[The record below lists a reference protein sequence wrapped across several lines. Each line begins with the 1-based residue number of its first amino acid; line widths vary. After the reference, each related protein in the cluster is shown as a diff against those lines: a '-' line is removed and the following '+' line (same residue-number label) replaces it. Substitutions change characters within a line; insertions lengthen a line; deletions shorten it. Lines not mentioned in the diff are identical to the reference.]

1 MIHKKV
7 LGGNMVNILINNI
20 RYVNPTSLIRALR
33 NLPHFQV
40 SIWGT
45 DTEHVG
51 YFPSS
56 MFVDHYYIAPSV
68 DNPKDYL
75 IYMQKLCKDND
86 IHIIIPGSDKDVQFY
101 SQYKEYFTTKI
112 ILPEKKAVNTFYD
125 KYKASLAIK
134 DIGVPIPQI
143 INNLFDETK
152 VIFRKKI
159 SSSSAGIFVL
169 DLEHDKQIPNLFN
182 KRYFLQRFINGTEYT
197 VDILADK
204 NGIPKLI
211 IPRKRLQIRNGMS
224 VCCQVCYHEKIIELC
239 KKIYSH
245 FYIPGLSNIQF
256 IDDGAHVYFIE
267 INMRFAGSGI
277 CGIIASFNYL
287 EQYLCHFLNDV
298 ELSSLEF
305 YMNKVAWSSIVSRY
319 YEESIYHQSDAKEDE
334 KLLKSKS

>member
-152 VIFRKKI
+152 VIDRK
-159 SSSSAGIFVL
+159 
-169 DLEHDKQIPNLFN
+169 
-182 KRYFLQRFINGTEYT
+182 
-197 VDILADK
+197 
-204 NGIPKLI
+204 
-211 IPRKRLQIRNGMS
+211 S
-224 VCCQVCYHEKIIELC
+224 VV
-239 KKIYSH
+239 
-245 FYIPGLSNIQF
+245 
-256 IDDGAHVYFIE
+256 
-267 INMRFAGSGI
+267 
-277 CGIIASFNYL
+277 
-287 EQYLCHFLNDV
+287 
-298 ELSSLEF
+298 
-305 YMNKVAWSSIVSRY
+305 
-319 YEESIYHQSDAKEDE
+319 
-334 KLLKSKS
+334 